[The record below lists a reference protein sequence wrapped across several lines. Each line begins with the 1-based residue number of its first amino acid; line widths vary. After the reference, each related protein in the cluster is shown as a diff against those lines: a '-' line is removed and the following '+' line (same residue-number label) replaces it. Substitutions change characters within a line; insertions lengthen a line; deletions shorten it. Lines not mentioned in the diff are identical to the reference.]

1 MQETLF
7 TDNRTETLCEVD
19 RRLTSVIR
27 TRGKRDRLPPAHQL
41 VLSML
46 GNRTYDFQSRTAYE
60 KLLASFRTLEAVS
73 CATPEQIMPL
83 IEGVNFADVKAER
96 IPSALSYI
104 IAAHGNL
111 RMDFLKDMPTRS
123 ALSWLGNIRGV
134 GRKVAAA
141 VLNFSTLERPALAL
155 DSHHLRV
162 MSRLGIISPRYNA
175 EKAYDLIMPLL
186 PTEWTARVVEE
197 HHVKI
202 KILGQQVCH
211 FSHAICHQCPLRD
224 ICPSAFNVSPD
235 NKNSVHAT
243 QKDRMQ
249 ITSALPHGKN
259 NPESRS
265 VYTGSGQP

>member
-1 MQETLF
+1 MQTTLF
-7 TDNRTETLCEVD
+7 QDHRTETLCEVD

-27 TRGKRDRLPPAHQL
+27 TLGKRDRLQPARQL

-73 CATPEQIMPL
+73 RATPDQIMPL

-104 IAAHGNL
+104 IAVHGNL

-123 ALSWLGNIRGV
+123 ALSWLSNIKGV

-141 VLNFSTLERPALAL
+141 VLNFSTLERPALVL

-162 MSRLGIISPRYNA
+162 RSRLGIIPARYNA
-175 EKAYDLIMPLL
+175 EKAYDLMMPLL
-186 PTEWTARVVEE
+186 PTEWTAGAIEE

-211 FSHAICHQCPLRD
+211 FSHALCHQCPLRD
-224 ICPSAFNVSPD
+224 ICPSAFNIPSD
-235 NKNSVHAT
+235 QNNFAHAT
-243 QKDRMQ
+243 QKDRMR
-249 ITSALPHGKN
+249 ITRVRTH
-259 NPESRS
+259 
-265 VYTGSGQP
+265 